1 MDRRLA
7 VILTIWFVGEA
18 VASPART
25 FPGKAAPSPTEKGQP
40 RRYRPRL
47 IAGMGSLHHPVST
60 KNAEAQEFFDQ
71 GLKLVYGFNHDE
83 AKRSFER
90 AAQLDPKLAMAWWG
104 IALALGPNYN
114 FSVEPAAEK
123 AAFEAIQKAMALQE
137 NASEPERAYIN
148 ALGFR
153 YSNDPK
159 ADLHQLDAAYR
170 DAMAKLVQR
179 YPDDLDAATLYA
191 GSVMNLNPWKLWSH
205 DGQPNEGTEEI
216 LAVLESVLKRD
227 PNHLGANHY
236 YIHAVEPSPNPERA
250 LASAVRLETLA
261 PAAGHLVH
269 MPSHIY
275 SRVGDYVASVRVNA
289 RAVMADRK
297 FARYKPNVGVETSML
312 AVHNLHFL
320 AYAYCMN
327 GNFMEAKAI
336 ADTLVAQVQPYLK
349 EMPMLE
355 GFLPTPF
362 LVLLAFECWTDLE
375 RLPEP
380 DASLPVTNAV
390 WHFARGVALANLG
403 KIDLAEKEQVAWQ
416 QAAARVPND
425 TVIIE
430 LNTAGTIFKIHQY
443 LLSAALARSRHDSK
457 GSVDF
462 LKQAV
467 AAEDALNYSEPPA
480 FYPPV
485 RPLLGRGLLEMKKFS
500 EAETVFRVD
509 LEKNPRNSTSLAGLR
524 DSLKAQKRDYEAALV
539 DEQLRGPETAAATP
553 RRQGRK

>member
-1 MDRRLA
+1 MIRQRFAVVLA
-7 VILTIWFVGEA
+7 IWFVGEA

-25 FPGKAAPSPTEKGQP
+25 FLGKAVPSPAAEGGSRKHLP
-40 RRYRPRL
+40 RIMSGL
-47 IAGMGSLHHPVST
+47 GSLHHPVST

-71 GLKLVYGFNHDE
+71 GLKLVYSFNHDE
-83 AKRSFER
+83 ARRSFER

-114 FSVEPAAEK
+114 LPVEPAAEK
-123 AAFEAIQKAMALQE
+123 AAFEAIQKAMALQD

-170 DAMAKLVQR
+170 NAMAKLVQH

-205 DGQPNEGTEEI
+205 DGRPNEGTEEI

-236 YIHAVEPSPNPERA
+236 YIHAVEASPNPERA
-250 LASAVRLETLA
+250 LASAARLETLA

-275 SRVGDYVASVRVNA
+275 SRVGDHAASVRVNA

-297 FARYKPNVGVETSML
+297 FAKYKPNAGVETSML

-327 GNFMEAKAI
+327 GSFMEARAI
-336 ADTLVAQVQPYLK
+336 ADNMVAQVHPYLK

-362 LVLLAFECWTDLE
+362 LVLLAFDRWNDLE
-375 RLPEP
+375 RLPAP
-380 DASLPVTNAV
+380 DASLPITNAV
-390 WHFARGVALANLG
+390 WRFARAVALANLG

-457 GSVDF
+457 GNVDF
-462 LKQAV
+462 LNQAV

-485 RPLLGRGLLEMKKFS
+485 RPLLGRALIEAKQFV
-500 EAETVFRVD
+500 EAEQVFRAD
-509 LEKNPRNSTSLAGLR
+509 LARNPRNRRSLAGLR
-524 DSLKAQKRDYEAALV
+524 DSLKAQGREYEATLV
-539 DEQLRGPETAAATP
+539 DQQLREVDAPSAPSA
-553 RRQGRK
+553 RRRK